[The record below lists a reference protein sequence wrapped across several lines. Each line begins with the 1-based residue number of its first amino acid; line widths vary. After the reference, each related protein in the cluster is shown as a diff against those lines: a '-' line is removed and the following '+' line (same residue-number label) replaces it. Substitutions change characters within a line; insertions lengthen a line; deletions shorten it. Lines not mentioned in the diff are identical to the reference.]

1 MRYDGVMENCPLAGT
16 PVLFEAMI
24 VPHRSLSPRGLRTLI
39 AVIAASSALTTLRF
53 LLLHAWPVVA
63 FSVVEVVF
71 AILLLRLNA
80 RRVRQSELVLLTES
94 DLRLIRTDAS
104 GRKQSENLPHNWLNV
119 VLEDVPS
126 RVPRLLLVAR
136 ELRREIGATLGE
148 AEKRDLALALN
159 EALYQ
164 LRNPIFDNPQLRD

>member
-1 MRYDGVMENCPLAGT
+1 MRYDVAMEICPSADT

-24 VPHRSLSPRGLRTLI
+24 VPHRSLSPSGLRVLI
-39 AVIAASSALTTLRF
+39 AVIAASSALTMLRF

-63 FSVVEVVF
+63 FSVVEVAF

-80 RRVRQSELVLLTES
+80 RRARQSELVLLTES
-94 DLRLIRTDAS
+94 GLRLIRTDAS
-104 GRKQSENLPHNWLNV
+104 GRKQSESLPHSWLNV
-119 VLEDVPS
+119 VLEDVPG

-159 EALYQ
+159 AALYRI
-164 LRNPIFDNPQLRD
+164 RNKIFDNPQLRG